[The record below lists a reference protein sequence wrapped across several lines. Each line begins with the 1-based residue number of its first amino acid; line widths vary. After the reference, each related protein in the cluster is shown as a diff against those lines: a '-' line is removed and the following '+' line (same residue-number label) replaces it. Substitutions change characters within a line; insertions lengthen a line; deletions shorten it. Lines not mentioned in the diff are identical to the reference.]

1 MRRKKRQQF
10 SKELK
15 QETAIGYANG
25 TITAEE
31 IEAKGIQMGNVYK
44 WIKLYV
50 TDPTPESSVPVETE
64 TETKT
69 KTPEPPEPIASTI
82 VDIRT
87 LTKRQ
92 MKRGPN
98 GRYAK
103 LVKDSVTAAL
113 ETMTVGEV
121 AAITGITEPT
131 LYLWKT
137 PKKRTSETAT
147 NTALV
152 PVNRGT
158 PANDVVPMRRA
169 EVIFN
174 PASTET
180 LLTSIRKSEGF
191 ANLDKAAKQLKAAF
205 RSGLIDD
212 YDEIDLRVLLGH
224 RQLTGG
230 GLRPRK

>member
-10 SKELK
+10 STKLK
-15 QETAIGYANG
+15 QETAIGYTNG

-31 IEAKGIQMGNVYK
+31 IEAKGIRMGNVYK
-44 WIKLYV
+44 WIKQYV
-50 TDPTPESSVPVETE
+50 TDGTPESAVPAVPAVPVET
-64 TETKT
+64 TT
-69 KTPEPPEPIASTI
+69 PEPIASTTI

-92 MKRGPN
+92 LKRGPN

-103 LVKDSVTAAL
+103 LVKDSVMAAL
-113 ETMTVGEV
+113 ETMTVGEI
-121 AAITGITEPT
+121 AAITGITEAT

-137 PKKRTSETAT
+137 PKNKPEKTT

-152 PVNRGT
+152 PVNGAT
-158 PANDVVPMRRA
+158 PANDVTPMRRA

-174 PASTET
+174 PASTEA

-230 GLRPRK
+230 GLRQRK